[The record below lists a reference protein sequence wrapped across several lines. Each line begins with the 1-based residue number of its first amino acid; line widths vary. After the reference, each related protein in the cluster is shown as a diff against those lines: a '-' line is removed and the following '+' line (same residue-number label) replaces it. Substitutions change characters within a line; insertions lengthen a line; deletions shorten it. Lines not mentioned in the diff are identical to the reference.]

1 MRLSRLMYA
10 IAVFSFLTVQVVAQ
24 YSVSLP
30 YRDVSVTMDNGVASF
45 KGAPL
50 TGEPGQPFL
59 PVYTVTFLLP
69 SDADFNNVIVT
80 LENQTEKELEGMF
93 DVKPALPTII
103 DNKPVWPNGRKIID
117 GKDIGIYNR
126 NEFYPADFKGKV
138 QFGAMRDYKLVEIAV
153 YPFRYNPVSRK
164 LRMITGGTITL
175 TVPGSGKITKRV
187 PSSRHPESEVEKW
200 IKNNVANPQTLQDY
214 GIQSEMNLL
223 QAPATSISG
232 ETYAIITTN
241 AIVNGSTQFS
251 NLVALKQQKGFN
263 VITVTE
269 NVWGGGTGD
278 VAANNIRT
286 WLKNNYASQNIHY
299 VLLIGNP
306 NPTTG
311 DVPMKM
317 CWPRSTLPSDRE
329 APSDFFYAEL
339 SGNWDINNDGLSG
352 EYADFII
359 PGGPDQYAEVAV
371 GRIPTYNSDITKLDK
386 IIQKIIHYENQ
397 TNIEWRRFVLLPM
410 EPLGSGFPGC
420 EVGERIKTN
429 SLEPKMLK
437 SFRLYDH
444 FSVSAQKILNEV
456 VELNPPAESPECSE
470 PRVLNVWKNNKFGL
484 VAWSTHGNSDYAAGV
499 LSSSSTEYLDDQ
511 HPSIVCQASCLN
523 AYPESS
529 TNLAYSLLANG
540 AIATIAATRVSWGF
554 PVEDPTSCSGIISA
568 FVQNVVRDSM
578 EVAPALN
585 LLKSN
590 SQVYGSDNWMNWL
603 IFNVYGCP
611 DQALNLKPSVIAA
624 PTNLNATAISS
635 SQVNLSWTDNS
646 TDETGFRIERA
657 PYNGYF
663 TQIATVGPNVTS
675 YQNTGLSTG
684 MQYQFR
690 VSALKSADTSLPS
703 NVASTFTL
711 GSIIDPPA
719 GVLVQSTE
727 NDQLRVSWN
736 PVTGATSYTVWIS
749 TTNGGPY
756 VIARSELSGTSCEFK
771 LTSGERFYFVVTA
784 VTPNGESPYSAQV
797 NAIAP
802 LMTPANL
809 TATAISSEIQLY
821 WPYSILSSQLD
832 GVTFE
837 IEYAT
842 NDTFTLLTTYDRAL
856 SGNIHDVTG
865 LTPGIIYQFRIRAKK
880 GIYYSEYSNI
890 ATAIITTYEA
900 EGATLSGSAKVNTNH
915 TGYSGAGFVD
925 GFYNSTT
932 AQVLFHVN
940 AEIFGNYEIALHY
953 SAGNGTNTNTGLYV
967 NGVKIKN
974 INCPATANWNTWAD
988 KLDTVALSA
997 GDNTIE
1003 YKAESS
1009 SSSCINLD
1017 YIVLTYKGEA
1027 TYTINATA
1035 GANGSISPSGSVIVN
1050 IGNSPTFTISPSS
1063 GYQIDMVTVDGTN
1076 LGAITS
1082 YTFNYVSAN
1091 HTISATFKS
1100 STGFPD
1106 PTKWYKIATRSNTN
1120 QCLDVT
1126 GGNYANGTAI
1136 ELWQKANVNQEF
1148 QFKDAG
1154 SGYYTITC
1162 RGNTNY
1168 SIDMSGN
1175 FANGQ
1180 TLKLWNTQTYNPNQ
1194 KFKLVLITG
1203 GYYRI
1208 ESSNSGYSIDNTGN
1222 TANGVRPYLWASD
1235 NNNVNQH
1242 WVVTV
1247 VP

>member
-1 MRLSRLMYA
+1 
-10 IAVFSFLTVQVVAQ
+10 
-24 YSVSLP
+24 
-30 YRDVSVTMDNGVASF
+30 
-45 KGAPL
+45 
-50 TGEPGQPFL
+50 
-59 PVYTVTFLLP
+59 
-69 SDADFNNVIVT
+69 
-80 LENQTEKELEGMF
+80 
-93 DVKPALPTII
+93 
-103 DNKPVWPNGRKIID
+103 
-117 GKDIGIYNR
+117 
-126 NEFYPADFKGKV
+126 
-138 QFGAMRDYKLVEIAV
+138 MRDYKLVEITV

-164 LRMITGGTITL
+164 LRMVTGGTIAL
-175 TVPGSGKITKRV
+175 TIQGSGTTTKPV
-187 PSSRHPESEVEKW
+187 IQGSGTTFKPAPSVRDAESAEEKW

-214 GIQSEMNLL
+214 GIQSETNLL
-223 QAPATSISG
+223 QSRAASVSG

-278 VAANNIRT
+278 QAANNIRT

-306 NPTTG
+306 HPTTG

-317 CWPRSTLPSDRE
+317 CWPEYSWTTDYE
-329 APSDFFYAEL
+329 TPSDFFYAEL
-339 SGNWDINNDGLSG
+339 SGDWDINNDGHSG
-352 EYADFII
+352 DYTDFRIA
-359 PGGPDQYAEVAV
+359 GGPDQYAEVAV
-371 GRIPTYNSDITKLDK
+371 GRIPIYNSNMTKLDN
-386 IIQKIIHYENQ
+386 IIQKIIRYENQ
-397 TNIEWRRFVLLPM
+397 TAVEWRRFVLLPM
-410 EPLGSGFPGC
+410 EPLGSNDHGYHI
-420 EVGERIKTN
+420 GERIKTDY
-429 SLEPKMLK
+429 LEPKSLK
-437 SFRLYDH
+437 SYRLYDH
-444 FSVSAQKILNEV
+444 FNVSAQKILNEV
-456 VELNPPAESPECSE
+456 IDLNPPAEGPECSE
-470 PRVLNVWKNNKFGL
+470 TRVLDVWKKNRFGL
-484 VAWSTHGNSDYAAGV
+484 VVWSTHGNPDFAAGV
-499 LSSSSTEYLDDQ
+499 LSSYNTEYLDDQ
-511 HPSIVCQASCLN
+511 HPSIVFQGSCLN
-523 AYPESS
+523 ARPELS

-554 PVEDPTSCSGIISA
+554 SIDDPRSGSGILSA

-585 LLKSN
+585 LLKSQT
-590 SQVYGSDNWMNWL
+590 QVNGSDDWMNWL
-603 IFNVYGCP
+603 DFNVYGCP
-611 DQALNLKPSVIAA
+611 DQALNLKPSVIVE

-646 TDETGFRIERA
+646 TDETGFSIERA
-657 PYNGYF
+657 SYNGYF
-663 TQIATVGPNVTS
+663 TPIATVGPNVTS
-675 YQNTGLSTG
+675 YQNSGLSTG

-711 GSIIDPPA
+711 GSMINPPA
-719 GVLVQSTE
+719 GVMAQSTE
-727 NDQLRVSWN
+727 NGRLCISWN
-736 PVTGATSYTVWIS
+736 PVTEATSYTVWIS

-756 VIARSELSGTSCEFK
+756 VIARSELGITYCYFD
-771 LTSGERFYFVVTA
+771 LTPGENYYFVVTA

-809 TATAISSEIQLY
+809 TATSISTTEIQLY
-821 WPYSILSSQLD
+821 WPYSSISNQLD
-832 GVTFE
+832 GVSCE

-842 NDTFTLLTTYDRAL
+842 NDTFTLLTIYDNVL
-856 SGNIHDVTG
+856 SGNYSDLSG
-865 LTPGIIYQFRIRAKK
+865 LTPGTTYKFRIRAKK
-880 GIYYSEYSNI
+880 GTFYSEYSNI
-890 ATAIITTYEA
+890 ATARTSPLMITASAGANGSISPNGSVEVITYSSPTFSITPDSGYEVDTVVVDGTNMGAITSYTFNEVYENHTISATFKLHVNKYEA
-900 EGATLSGSAKVNTNH
+900 ESATLSGGANVNTNH

-925 GFYNSTT
+925 GFYYSTT
-932 AQVLFHVN
+932 AQVSFHVN

-953 SAGNGTNTNTGLYV
+953 SAGNGTSTNTGLYV

-974 INCPATANWNTWAD
+974 INCPATADWNTWAD
-988 KLDTVALSA
+988 KLDTVALNA

-1009 SSSCINLD
+1009 VSSCINPD
-1017 YIVLTYKGEA
+1017 FIVLTYKGEA
-1027 TYTINATA
+1027 TYTITASA
-1035 GANGSISPSGSVIVN
+1035 GANGSINPSGSVIVN
-1050 IGNSPTFTISPSS
+1050 IGNSPTFTISPNS

-1076 LGAITS
+1076 QGAITS

-1091 HTISATFKS
+1091 HTISATFKT

-1126 GGNYANGTAI
+1126 GGNYANGTAV
-1136 ELWQKANVNQEF
+1136 ELWQKTNVNQEF

-1180 TLKLWNTQTYNPNQ
+1180 TLKLWNTQTYNANQ
-1194 KFKLVLITG
+1194 KFKLVPITS

-1222 TANGVRPYLWASD
+1222 TGNGVEPYLWASD

-1242 WVVTV
+1242 WVITV